1 MVNIITIQ
9 DFRDLELPFF
19 EDIQDPYTGRTIEV
33 PLKAAVKEEDY
44 ATDKRG

>member
-44 ATDKRG
+44 ATDKKG